1 MRASA
6 AMLLLPGLC
15 AAAGGAAGAA
25 ADKTHILFIG
35 ALTCTPHP
43 SFACGGLLPR
53 LAPLRGLGMR
63 GAVAD
68 DHGFHDCSFTGSK
81 VQTPTIDHLRAS
93 GIALEQHCMPP
104 APSVF
109 FPR

>member
-1 MRASA
+1 
-6 AMLLLPGLC
+6 
-15 AAAGGAAGAA
+15 
-25 ADKTHILFIG
+25 
-35 ALTCTPHP
+35 
-43 SFACGGLLPR
+43 
-53 LAPLRGLGMR
+53 MR

-104 APSVF
+104 APSA
-109 FPR
+109 FPHAAAAAA